1 MDTGKSIIAL
11 LVLVSTI
18 GAIVFFAAI
27 IVTSPKSSEP
37 VFAEPVVETEGGP
50 RAPEPVGIKAWLNS
64 EPLTFGDLAGK
75 VVLVDFW
82 TYGCAN
88 CVRTF
93 PHLRELHANY
103 SGHGLVILGV
113 HTPEYR
119 FEKKLE
125 NVREAVSVHSIGWPV
140 ALDNDYATW
149 KAYQNH
155 YWPAQYLVDKE
166 GVIRY
171 THFGEG
177 AYAEIESRLREL
189 LEEAGADLPLVEN
202 DLTLDTPVPS
212 QILTGA

>member
-1 MDTGKSIIAL
+1 MNTGKSIIAL

-27 IVTSPKSSEP
+27 VVTSPKSSEP
-37 VFAEPVVETEGGP
+37 VFAEPVVEADGGP
-50 RAPEPVGIKAWLNS
+50 RAPELVGIKAWLNS
-64 EPLTFGDLAGK
+64 EPLTVGDLAGK
-75 VVLVDFW
+75 VVLIDFW

-93 PHLRELHANY
+93 PHLRALYANY
-103 SGHGLVILGV
+103 TDHGLVILGV

-125 NVREAVSVHSIGWPV
+125 NVREAVTVHSIRWPV

-149 KAYQNH
+149 DAYQNH

-171 THFGEG
+171 THVGEG
-177 AYAEIESRLREL
+177 AYAEIESKVREL
-189 LEEAGADLPLVEN
+189 LEEAGADLPGLGH
-202 DLTLDTPVPS
+202 DLTHYIPVPS
-212 QILTGA
+212 QIPTAT